1 MAEIL
6 KSDLIA
12 GAYSRA
18 RISGLTLQPSAEENE
33 LALDLLESMMAE
45 WFERGYCIGYKF
57 PTGDDP
63 ADLADPSGVPLTH
76 KYAVQTNLAGRIMD
90 DFGKEIPPNL
100 QKNMST
106 SFSALA
112 SSIAV
117 QKQTDYPNNMPRG
130 AYSELRWSPWR
141 RYFRKPIEAPISC
154 DTNYMNV
161 GEIDT
166 YFENYQAYLNDGED
180 VSTFTI
186 ENDDGITILS
196 SGLNTNGNILTY
208 TVEAVGTGEELNPYI
223 RVKITATTTDSR
235 VDVRY
240 ADFQLRDESVGN

>member
-1 MAEIL
+1 
-6 KSDLIA
+6 
-12 GAYSRA
+12 
-18 RISGLTLQPSAEENE
+18 
-33 LALDLLESMMAE
+33 
-45 WFERGYCIGYKF
+45 
-57 PTGDDP
+57 
-63 ADLADPSGVPLTH
+63 
-76 KYAVQTNLAGRIMD
+76 
-90 DFGKEIPPNL
+90 
-100 QKNMST
+100 
-106 SFSALA
+106 
-112 SSIAV
+112 
-117 QKQTDYPNNMPRG
+117 
-130 AYSELRWSPWR
+130 
-141 RYFRKPIEAPISC
+141 
-154 DTNYMNV
+154 MNV